1 MIYLDIFPGVAFV
14 VLIILGVIVVIL
26 KKGPQLCK
34 LRHHALP
41 DSNEWREGQAYEQ
54 GISYA

>member
-1 MIYLDIFPGVAFV
+1 MIYLAMFPAVAAIV
-14 VLIILGVIVVIL
+14 MLILGVIVVIL
-26 KKGPQLCK
+26 KKGPKLCG

-41 DSNEWREGQAYEQ
+41 DSHEWGQDRAYEQ

>member
-1 MIYLDIFPGVAFV
+1 MIYLVIFPGVAFV
-14 VLIILGVIVVIL
+14 VLLILGVIVVIL
-26 KKGPQLCK
+26 KRGPQLCN

-41 DSNEWREGQAYEQ
+41 DSSEWREDGAYEQ